1 MLQNNNGYLLFE
13 SMLGLLL
20 FSAIASICLPFV
32 YILHQEQKTTEQ
44 LMFAIEE
51 VDRLSLKKIQL
62 QDMEWTRNGTSYSL
76 ITKKGVT
83 DEYEI
88 CINFEASNQ
97 KEYTACSSYY

>member
-1 MLQNNNGYLLFE
+1 MLRNNNGYLLLE

-20 FSAIASICLPFV
+20 FSAIASICLPYV
-32 YILHQEQKTTEQ
+32 HILNQEQKTTRQ

-51 VDRLSLKKIQL
+51 ADRLSLLKIQL
-62 QDMEWTRNGTSYSL
+62 HDMEWTQNGTSYSL
-76 ITKKGVT
+76 LTKKGVT

-88 CINFEASNQ
+88 CITFEGANQ